1 MQRRHHAFAAA
12 GATLVACA
20 WLWAAPGAPATPPS
34 GGTPESMPDEL
45 RRGRVP
51 PMLLSPLPRAGGV
64 ARMAPPRVRPGT
76 PADWARFDAAFAT
89 IRAKHFGA
97 GGSERSRAAGCSA
110 IRECRDP
117 AAFESM
123 YGALRAQ
130 RGDVKMAMLDAFASG
145 GAEGEYAIASV
156 AIQDTDKAVRAE
168 ATRRLGKPPSP
179 AVLAAIDDGLRAT
192 DHEWINNAGVLAGAL
207 HAVEAIPQLIFSQYV
222 SARTEGPGDRAWIA
236 IGKTTS
242 YVQNVIPVVGD
253 NSGAFQPIIGQII
266 EGVVLRVND
275 CSATVYHGGV
285 HDSLVAMTTYDSG
298 TQTAGIGWDIRDWA
312 KWFDGTYVP
321 LKRAQDEE
329 LAKASVK

>member
-1 MQRRHHAFAAA
+1 
-12 GATLVACA
+12 
-20 WLWAAPGAPATPPS
+20 
-34 GGTPESMPDEL
+34 
-45 RRGRVP
+45 
-51 PMLLSPLPRAGGV
+51 
-64 ARMAPPRVRPGT
+64 
-76 PADWARFDAAFAT
+76 
-89 IRAKHFGA
+89 
-97 GGSERSRAAGCSA
+97 
-110 IRECRDP
+110 
-117 AAFESM
+117 M

-192 DHEWINNAGVLAGAL
+192 DHEWINNAGVLAGAV